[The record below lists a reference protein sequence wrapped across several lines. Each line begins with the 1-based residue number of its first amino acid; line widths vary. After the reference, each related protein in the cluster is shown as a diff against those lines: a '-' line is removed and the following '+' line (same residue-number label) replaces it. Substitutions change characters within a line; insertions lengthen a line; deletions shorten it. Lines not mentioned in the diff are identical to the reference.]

1 MKEKFNFK
9 YIHEL
14 LTNPSIEAGLYIIA
28 TPIGNLSDITIRALN
43 ILSSSKMVYC
53 EDTRVSKK
61 LTSKYGINSVL
72 KPFHKFNSKSL
83 IPEIIK
89 KLENNEIISLI
100 SDAGTP
106 LISDPGNDLINKCIE
121 KNIKFYSI
129 PGPTSVIASLVAS
142 GITTNNFTFLGF
154 IPRVKKDQRIFFEG
168 VNSSKNTSIFFES
181 PKRIKSSI
189 SSLSE
194 VIKNRKISIVREL
207 TKKNEEIIRG
217 DISEICKILN
227 SKNNIKGELT
237 IIVESAPKDTKEIDD
252 VFLKKLIMKE
262 LNKSRPLSR
271 ISTEISE
278 KNNVSKRRVY
288 QLCLSLKDKF

>member
-194 VIKNRKISIVREL
+194 VIKKRKISIVREL

>member
-154 IPRVKKDQRIFFEG
+154 IPRVKKDQKIFFEG
-168 VNSSKNTSIFFES
+168 VNSSKNISIFFES

-237 IIVESAPKDTKEIDD
+237 IIVESAPNDTKEIDD

-262 LNKSRPLSR
+262 LNKSRPLSQ

>member
-14 LTNPSIEAGLYIIA
+14 LTNSSIEAGLYIIA

-43 ILSSSKMVYC
+43 ILSLSKMVYC

-61 LTSKYGINSVL
+61 LTTKYGINCLL
-72 KPFHKFNSKSL
+72 KPFHKFNSKSI

-106 LISDPGNDLINKCIE
+106 LISDPGIDLINKCIE

-129 PGPTSVIASLVAS
+129 PGPTSVVASLVAS

-154 IPRVKKDQRIFFEG
+154 IPRI
-168 VNSSKNTSIFFES
+168 
-181 PKRIKSSI
+181 
-189 SSLSE
+189 
-194 VIKNRKISIVREL
+194 
-207 TKKNEEIIRG
+207 KKN
-217 DISEICKILN
+217 
-227 SKNNIKGELT
+227 
-237 IIVESAPKDTKEIDD
+237 
-252 VFLKKLIMKE
+252 
-262 LNKSRPLSR
+262 
-271 ISTEISE
+271 
-278 KNNVSKRRVY
+278 
-288 QLCLSLKDKF
+288 

>member
-154 IPRVKKDQRIFFEG
+154 IPRVKKDQKIFFEG

>member
-14 LTNPSIEAGLYIIA
+14 LTNSSIEAGLYIIA

-43 ILSSSKMVYC
+43 ILSLSNMVYC

-154 IPRVKKDQRIFFEG
+154 IPRVKKDQKLFFEG
-168 VNSSKNTSIFFES
+168 VNLSKNTSIFFES

-207 TKKNEEIIRG
+207 TKKNEEVIRG

>member
-43 ILSSSKMVYC
+43 ILSSSNMVYC

-154 IPRVKKDQRIFFEG
+154 IPRVKKDQKIFFEG

-237 IIVESAPKDTKEIDD
+237 IIVESAPNDTKEIDD

-262 LNKSRPLSR
+262 LNKSRPLSQ

>member
-14 LTNPSIEAGLYIIA
+14 LTNSSIEAGLYIIA

-43 ILSSSKMVYC
+43 ILSLSKMVYC

-61 LTSKYGINSVL
+61 LTTKYGINCVL

-121 KNIKFYSI
+121 RNIKFFSI

-142 GITTNNFTFLGF
+142 GITTNDFTFLGF
-154 IPRVKKDQRIFFEG
+154 IPRIKKDQKMFFEK
-168 VNSSKNTSIFFES
+168 VNLSKTTTIFFES
-181 PKRIKSSI
+181 PKRVKSSV
-189 SSLSE
+189 SLLSE
-194 VIKNRKISIVREL
+194 FIKNRKISIVREL
-207 TKKNEEIIRG
+207 TKKHEEIISG
-217 DISEICKILN
+217 DISEVCEILN
-227 SKNNIKGELT
+227 SKNHIKGELT
-237 IIVESAPKDTKEIDD
+237 IIVESAPKDTKKIDD

-262 LNKSRPLSR
+262 LNKSRPLSQ
-271 ISTEISE
+271 ISTEIAE

>member
-154 IPRVKKDQRIFFEG
+154 IPRVKKDQKIFFEG

-237 IIVESAPKDTKEIDD
+237 IIVESAPNDTKEIDD

>member
-154 IPRVKKDQRIFFEG
+154 IPRVKKDQKIFFEG

-237 IIVESAPKDTKEIDD
+237 IIVESAPKETKEIDD

>member
-14 LTNPSIEAGLYIIA
+14 LVNPSIEAGLYIIA

-121 KNIKFYSI
+121 RNIRFYSI
-129 PGPTSVIASLVAS
+129 PGASSVIGSLIAS
-142 GITTNNFTFLGF
+142 GMPTNNFTFLGF
-154 IPRVKKDQRIFFEG
+154 VPRIKKDKKIFFERI
-168 VNSSKNTSIFFES
+168 NSSLATSIFYES

-189 SSLSE
+189 NLCSE
-194 VIKNRKISIVREL
+194 IIKNRKISIVREL
-207 TKKNEEIIRG
+207 TKKNEEIIDG
-217 DISEICKILN
+217 DIISVKKILD
-227 SKNNIKGELT
+227 KREEIKGEIT
-237 IIVESAPKDTKEIDD
+237 IIIEPTKETRKEYDD
-252 VFLKKLIMKE
+252 FFLTKKIEKE
-262 LNKSRPLSR
+262 LTKNKPLSQ
-271 ISTEISE
+271 ISTEISDTY
-278 KNNVSKRRVY
+278 NVSKRRVY
-288 QLCLSLKDKF
+288 QLCLNLKDRF

>member
-154 IPRVKKDQRIFFEG
+154 IPRVKKDQKIFFEG

-262 LNKSRPLSR
+262 LNKSRPLSQ

>member
-154 IPRVKKDQRIFFEG
+154 IPRVKKDQKIFFEG
-168 VNSSKNTSIFFES
+168 VNSSKNISIFFES